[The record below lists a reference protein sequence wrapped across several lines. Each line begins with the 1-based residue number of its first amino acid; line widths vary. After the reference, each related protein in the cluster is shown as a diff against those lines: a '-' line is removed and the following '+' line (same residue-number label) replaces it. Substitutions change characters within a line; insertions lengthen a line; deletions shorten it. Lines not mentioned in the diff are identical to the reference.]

1 MTRVR
6 IFPSDRPTGLGA
18 SELASI
24 AGLSPWRTPLDTWL
38 SKVEETEPPEPAE
51 HQQLGLDL
59 EGFLVHSIP
68 GAKRNSVTHSHPDW
82 PIVRLFATPDGIA
95 DRGHTL
101 IEAKSVTHGLSDW
114 SDGAI
119 PEQYVIQAYGQMACY
134 PWARRV
140 KFAVLL
146 GGRPAYRELGRPDT
160 AVLDELVESA
170 MRWWATYVVRG
181 IVPPPMTDEDRWTI
195 ARRDSI
201 GDRMTRLATPD
212 EQAAADDLLEVRA
225 RIGELE
231 AQEKEVRLRLAEL
244 ASGADIA
251 GAGFKATWSTRIQRD
266 YRAAWIA
273 DKRTAV
279 LPDEHVLE
287 SRVFTVRSV
296 KETAE

>member
-6 IFPSDRPTGLGA
+6 ILPSDRSTGLGA

-38 SKVEETEPPEPAE
+38 SKTEERAPTEPIE

-59 EGFLVHSIP
+59 EGFLVKSVD
-68 GAKRNSVTHSHPDW
+68 GAKRNSMTWSHPDW
-82 PIVRLFATPDGIA
+82 PVVRLFATPDGIA

-101 IEAKSVTHGLSDW
+101 VEAKSVTHALADW
-114 SDGAI
+114 ADGAI
-119 PEQYVIQAYGQMACY
+119 PEQYVIQAYGQLACY

-146 GGRPAYRELGRPDT
+146 GGRPAYRELARPDT
-160 AVLDELVESA
+160 AILDELVKSA
-170 MRWWATYVVRG
+170 MRWWANYVAREV
-181 IVPPPMTDEDRWTI
+181 IPPPITDNDRWTI
-195 ARRDSI
+195 ARRDSM

-212 EQAAADDLLEVRA
+212 EQAAADDLLEVRG

-251 GAGFKATWSTRIQRD
+251 GTGFKATWSTRVTRD
-266 YRAAWIA
+266 YRAAWIF
-273 DKRTAV
+273 DKGTAV
-279 LPDEHVLE
+279 VPDAHVLE
-287 SRVFTVRSV
+287 HRRFTVRSV
-296 KETAE
+296 KETTE